1 MKLSPVS
8 SGEVHLGS
16 GNLRPVGLIHKSIMA
31 QLTSS
36 ESGRGHGSPLSATL
50 PQLTLHVLVPP
61 APRPPPP
68 AEGGG
73 RGNQA
78 GWGAAS

>member
-16 GNLRPVGLIHKSIMA
+16 GNLRPMGLIQKSNTA

-36 ESGRGHGSPLSATL
+36 ESGRGDGSPLSAPL
-50 PQLTLHVLVPP
+50 PQLTLRVLVPP
-61 APRPPPP
+61 QPP

>member
-16 GNLRPVGLIHKSIMA
+16 GNLRPVGLIQKSNTA

-36 ESGRGHGSPLSATL
+36 ERGRGDGSPPSAPSPSSRFVFGPTL
-50 PQLTLHVLVPP
+50 
-61 APRPPPP
+61 PP

-73 RGNQA
+73 LGNQA

>member
-1 MKLSPVS
+1 MKLSPIS

-16 GNLRPVGLIHKSIMA
+16 GNLRSVGLIQKSNTA

-36 ESGRGHGSPLSATL
+36 ESGRGEGGPLSAPL
-50 PQLTLHVLVPP
+50 PQLTLVCWS
-61 APRPPPP
+61 PPP